1 MQENERHD
9 LLLKTE
15 GFSLKV
21 LKNKKCNSQEKV
33 PTFNSPLLFLPN
45 CAMHRED

>member
-1 MQENERHD
+1 MQENERHG

-21 LKNKKCNSQEKV
+21 SKNKKCNSQEKV
-33 PTFNSPLLFLPN
+33 STFNSLLLFLPN
-45 CAMHRED
+45 CAVRRED